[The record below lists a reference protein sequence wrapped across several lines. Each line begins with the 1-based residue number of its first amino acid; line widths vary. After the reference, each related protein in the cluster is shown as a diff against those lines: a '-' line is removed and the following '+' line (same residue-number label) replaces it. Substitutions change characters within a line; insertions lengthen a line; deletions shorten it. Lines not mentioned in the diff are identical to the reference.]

1 MTSTERLYARLKGKP
16 VDKIPNMNIVMT
28 LVAKVAGV
36 SFREYVQ
43 DYRKLVEGNLICAE
57 RFGFDSVG
65 VISDPMREASAF
77 GAELIYPEEGVPYSD
92 PPLLFDGIDLGK
104 VKIFDPLES
113 PRTLDRIKGVELL
126 RQKVLS
132 DYPVIGWVEGVLAET
147 ADLRG
152 VNTLMYDLV
161 EEDDDEGEDN
171 DRCSSDDEGDDG
183 FENRL
188 DSRCKKNSP
197 LRDLMDVVYT
207 QQCRF
212 ALEQIKAGAD
222 VIGVGNAVASLIGP
236 GLYKEFG
243 LSYDIALTRF
253 IQENGAKVKLHICGN
268 ITAIMPLL
276 ARVAP
281 DIIYIDWMVDLGW
294 ASEVFSGTGTSVCGN
309 VNPVAV
315 LYQGDAA
322 LVEEKILECIGI
334 DDPTLLFSAGCEV
347 PAATPVENLL
357 LMDRLLWV

>member
-1 MTSTERLYARLKGKP
+1 MTSTERLYARLQGKP
-16 VDKIPNMNIVMT
+16 VDKIPNMNIVMA

-43 DYRKLVEGNLICAE
+43 DYRKLVDGNLICAE

-77 GAELIYPEEGVPYSD
+77 GATLIYPEEGVPYSD
-92 PPLLFDGIDLGK
+92 PPLLVEGIDLSK
-104 VKIFDPLES
+104 VKVVDPLES

-126 RQKVLS
+126 RQKVCA

-152 VNTLMYDLV
+152 VNALMYDLA
-161 EEDDDEGEDN
+161 EADDDE
-171 DRCSSDDEGDDG
+171 
-183 FENRL
+183 FT
-188 DSRCKKNSP
+188 P
-197 LRDLMDVVYT
+197 LRELMDVVFS
-207 QQCRF
+207 QQYRF

-236 GLYKEFG
+236 RLYKSFG
-243 LSYDIALTRF
+243 LSYDIALTQF

-276 ARVAP
+276 VEVAP
-281 DIIYIDWMVDLGW
+281 DIIDIDWMVDLKK
-294 ASEVFSGTGTSVCGN
+294 ASEVFADTGTSVCGN

-315 LYQGDAA
+315 LYQGDTA
-322 LVEEKILECIGI
+322 LVKERVLECVHI
-334 DDPTLLFSAGCEV
+334 DDPTLLVAAGCEV
-347 PAATPVENLL
+347 PAATPEENLM
-357 LMDRLLWV
+357 LMDRLLRL

>member
-1 MTSTERLYARLKGKP
+1 MTSTERLYARLQGKP
-16 VDKIPNMNIVMT
+16 VDKIPNMNIVMA

-36 SFREYVQ
+36 SFREYAQ

-92 PPLLFDGIDLGK
+92 PPLLAAGVDLSK
-104 VKIFDPLES
+104 VKIVNPLES

-126 RQKVLS
+126 RQKVCT

-152 VNTLMYDLV
+152 VNALMYDLA
-161 EEDDDEGEDN
+161 EEDDCE
-171 DRCSSDDEGDDG
+171 
-183 FENRL
+183 
-188 DSRCKKNSP
+188 KNSP
-197 LRDLMDVVYT
+197 LRELMDVIYS

-236 GLYKEFG
+236 RLYESFG
-243 LSYDIALTRF
+243 LSYDKALTKF

-276 ARVAP
+276 VQVAP
-281 DIIYIDWMVDLGW
+281 DIIDIDSMVDLRK
-294 ASEVFSGTGTSVCGN
+294 ASEIFAGTNTSVCGN

-322 LVEEKILECIGI
+322 LVEEKVLECVNI
-334 DDPTLLFSAGCEV
+334 DDPTLLVAAGCEV
-347 PAATPVENLL
+347 PAATPEENLL
-357 LMDRLLWV
+357 LMDRLLYL

>member
-1 MTSTERLYARLKGKP
+1 MTSTERLYARLQGKP
-16 VDKIPNMNIVMT
+16 VDKIPNMNIVMA

-43 DYRKLVEGNLICAE
+43 DHRKLVEGNLICAE

-77 GAELIYPEEGVPYSD
+77 GASLIYPEEGVPYSD
-92 PPLLFDGIDLGK
+92 PPLLFDGIDLSK
-104 VKIFDPLES
+104 VRIVDPLES

-126 RQKVLS
+126 RQKVRS
-132 DYPVIGWVEGVLAET
+132 DYPVIGWVEGVLAEA

-152 VNTLMYDLV
+152 VNTLMYDLAEEAEEAEEAKEAV
-161 EEDDDEGEDN
+161 EDEDEGEY
-171 DRCSSDDEGDDG
+171 
-183 FENRL
+183 
-188 DSRCKKNSP
+188 KNEYKNERGSGNKSP
-197 LRDLMDVVYT
+197 LPELMDAIYS

-222 VIGVGNAVASLIGP
+222 IIGVGNAVASLIGP
-236 GLYKEFG
+236 RLYERFG
-243 LSYDIALTRF
+243 FTYDKAMVKF

-276 ARVAP
+276 VQVAP
-281 DIIYIDWMVDLGW
+281 DIIDIDWMVDLRW
-294 ASEVFSGTGTSVCGN
+294 ASEVFAGTNTSVCGN

-315 LYQGDAA
+315 LYQGDVA
-322 LVEEKILECIGI
+322 LVEEKVLECIGI
-334 DDPTLLFSAGCEV
+334 PDSTLLFSAGCEV
-347 PAATPVENLL
+347 PAATPKENLL
-357 LMDRLLWV
+357 LMDRLLYK

>member
-1 MTSTERLYARLKGKP
+1 MTSTERLYLRLHGKP
-16 VDKIPNMNIVMT
+16 VDKIPNMNIVMA

-36 SFREYVQ
+36 SFREYVT
-43 DYRKLVEGNLICAE
+43 DYRKLVDGNLICAE

-77 GAELIYPEEGVPYSD
+77 GAELIFPEEGVPYSD
-92 PPLLFDGIDLGK
+92 PPLLADGLDLTK
-104 VKIFDPLES
+104 VKIVDPLES

-132 DYPVIGWVEGVLAET
+132 DYPVIGWVEGTLAET

-152 VNTLMYDLV
+152 VNTLMYDLT
-161 EEDDDEGEDN
+161 EEDLEE
-171 DRCSSDDEGDDG
+171 
-183 FENRL
+183 
-188 DSRCKKNSP
+188 P
-197 LRDLMDVVYT
+197 LREIMDTVFS

-222 VIGVGNAVASLIGP
+222 IIGVGNAVASLIGP
-236 GLYKEFG
+236 RLYEDFG
-243 LSYDIALTRF
+243 LSYDIALTKY

-276 ARVAP
+276 IQVAP
-281 DIIYIDWMVDLGW
+281 DIIDIDWMVDLGK
-294 ASEVFSGTGTSVCGN
+294 ASEVFTGTNTSVSGN

-322 LVEEKILECIGI
+322 LVEEKVLECVNIN
-334 DDPTLLFSAGCEV
+334 DPTLLVAAGCEV
-347 PAATPVENLL
+347 PAATPEENLL
-357 LMDRLLWV
+357 LMDRLLYV